1 MKSDCSCVNPAK
13 GYNCVL
19 QGGEWAVIYVQI
31 MQPFGMGYYPAYD
44 YHYSLLPVNHG
55 YLPGYAG
62 KVITFNLAV

>member
-1 MKSDCSCVNPAK
+1 M
-13 GYNCVL
+13 
-19 QGGEWAVIYVQI
+19 IYAQI

-55 YLPGYAG
+55 NLPGYVG